1 MLLKNYKQLKTII
14 SKWSLKTKK
23 HKLQRN
29 EPGKK
34 HNSQKSTKEK
44 KKDKHHLIMVR
55 IYYFFKASM
64 DLLYVMFFN
73 NVAKCK
79 T

>member
-1 MLLKNYKQLKTII
+1 MFKHHMLLKNYKQLKTII

-44 KKDKHHLIMVR
+44 KKINT
-55 IYYFFKASM
+55 I
-64 DLLYVMFFN
+64 
-73 NVAKCK
+73 
-79 T
+79 